1 MESFVLSC
9 NRVIGQHISENL
21 MLWYDEI
28 VVLVRRLNMLLQT
41 VPLIISK
48 AFPGYEVESD
58 FASNEEEEEEDN
70 DTDDTDECIANEN
83 LLLEHHSCFGHSAG
97 GE

>member
-41 VPLIISK
+41 VPLIINK

-58 FASNEEEEEEDN
+58 FASNEEEEEN